1 MTQPAKKTRTYLPF
15 VISGLFLFGTIAL
28 VIHFI
33 GQLEDKPQKRER
45 KIQTVTLAPLPPP
58 PPPPQQK
65 IEKPPEPEEQ
75 KIEEQAE
82 PEPERLP
89 DVPEEAAP
97 RDLGL
102 DAEGSAGSD
111 GFGLAA
117 RKGGKGLF
125 GGGGGNPYAW
135 YGNLIKNDLVS
146 LLSEKDALRRK
157 GYTAIVK
164 FWVKADGSIERFEL
178 ARGSND
184 NDIDE
189 LLQKTIS
196 HYHKINEAPPPGM
209 QQPIK
214 LKITSSV

>member
-1 MTQPAKKTRTYLPF
+1 MR
-15 VISGLFLFGTIAL
+15 SAL
-28 VIHFI
+28 ASRIDPKRAHQRGGAGGD
-33 GQLEDKPQKRER
+33 GQAVLRPH
-45 KIQTVTLAPLPPP
+45 
-58 PPPPQQK
+58 
-65 IEKPPEPEEQ
+65 
-75 KIEEQAE
+75 
-82 PEPERLP
+82 
-89 DVPEEAAP
+89 
-97 RDLGL
+97 
-102 DAEGSAGSD
+102 
-111 GFGLAA
+111 
-117 RKGGKGLF
+117 KGGKGLF
-125 GGGGGNPYAW
+125 GGGGGGNPYAW
-135 YGNLIKNDLVS
+135 YGNIIKNDLVS

-196 HYHKINEAPPPGM
+196 HYRKINEAPPPGM